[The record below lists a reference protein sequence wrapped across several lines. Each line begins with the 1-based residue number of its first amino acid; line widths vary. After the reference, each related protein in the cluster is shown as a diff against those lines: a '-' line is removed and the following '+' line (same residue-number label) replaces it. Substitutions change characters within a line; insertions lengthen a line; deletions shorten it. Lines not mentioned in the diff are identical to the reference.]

1 MSAHSFWVLGID
13 PGQTGAVAA
22 LRADMSEHRIL
33 KMPML
38 GKFIDTAALRAFFAD
53 LQLAGPIRHA
63 LLEKSQIMPSQGAVS
78 GFTYGRNYGVLTT
91 CLEFLGIPFGE
102 TTPAK
107 WKLAI
112 IGPAAKFDVACRES
126 ANEGDGT
133 DCVSA
138 PSQSAKKRA
147 IKELAILTAR
157 RMFPAAGPFLKSQD
171 GPAEAILIAEASR
184 RMVLHGSMNGMGKAA
199 ALGMEISK

>member
-1 MSAHSFWVLGID
+1 MTGTSFWVLGID
-13 PGQTGAVAA
+13 PGQHGAVAA
-22 LRADMSEHRIL
+22 LRADLSAHRII

-38 GKFIDTAALRAFFAD
+38 GKFIDTTALRAFFAE
-53 LQLAGPIRHA
+53 LAAAAPIRHA

-91 CLEFLGIPFGE
+91 CLEFLGVPFGE
-102 TTPAK
+102 TSPAK

-112 IGPAAKFDVACRES
+112 IGPATKLAVAQRVDPVPEEPLVEARS
-126 ANEGDGT
+126 A
-133 DCVSA
+133 
-138 PSQSAKKRA
+138 SQSAKKRA

-157 RMFPAAGPFLKSQD
+157 RMFPGAGPFLKSED

-184 RMVLHGSMNGMGKAA
+184 RLVLHGSMNGLGKAA
-199 ALGMEISK
+199 DLDTEISK